1 MAGKTPAGSRADSRS
16 GSRADAR
23 SGSGSTTGRTPA
35 RGSGSSSSRSG
46 AKRPSAS
53 RAGSGKS
60 ANSRTA
66 GSRATVR
73 TPKAPPPEQ
82 SPIVTMAKGIGRGLR
97 RLWLLAARWLGSA
110 IRAIGRG
117 AAATK
122 DIDAG
127 HRRDGIAFGLIAL
140 AVICAI
146 GTWLQAAGPVGGVA
160 DDAVRV
166 WIGALA
172 VVFPIALVV
181 VAVVLMRK
189 EPDPE
194 QRPRRII
201 GGIAVTLALGGIV
214 HVVHVNGLADG
225 VPDTVGLRMSAGG
238 TVGWLI
244 GQPLFVGVTAIP
256 AIILLLLLGAFGGLL
271 ISGIPLV
278 EVPNRIRDAVDR
290 LGARQVGADGD
301 DSDDYRTGAE
311 VTLDPEAD
319 LATTRLRRPSRRRQ
333 AAAADDAA
341 PEPDLDPA
349 APTRPLATTPPA
361 TPTTATTR
369 IVRPRVV
376 RPAVPDPDATA

>member
-53 RAGSGKS
+53 RAGSGKT
-60 ANSRTA
+60 ANTRTA

-73 TPKAPPPEQ
+73 TPAKQRPEQ

-97 RLWLLAARWLGSA
+97 RLWLLGARWLGGA
-110 IRAIGRG
+110 VRALGRG

-122 DIDAG
+122 DIDPA

-140 AVICAI
+140 AVVCAI

-166 WIGALA
+166 WIGSLA
-172 VVFPIALVV
+172 VIFPIALVV

-194 QRPRRII
+194 QRPRRIV
-201 GGIAVTLALGGIV
+201 GGVAVTLSLAGIL
-214 HVVHVNGLADG
+214 HVIHVNGLASD

-238 TVGWLI
+238 TLGWLI
-244 GQPLFVGVTAIP
+244 GQPLFIGVTAIP
-256 AIILLLLLGAFGGLL
+256 AIIMLVLLGAFGGLL
-271 ISGIPLV
+271 ISGIPLA
-278 EVPNRIRDAVDR
+278 EVPNRIRDAIDR
-290 LGARQVGADGD
+290 LGTWRGTSDDGD
-301 DSDDYRTGAE
+301 DEDYRTGAE

-319 LATTRLRRPSRRRQ
+319 LATTRLRRP
-333 AAAADDAA
+333 A
-341 PEPDLDPA
+341 
-349 APTRPLATTPPA
+349 
-361 TPTTATTR
+361 
-369 IVRPRVV
+369 
-376 RPAVPDPDATA
+376 

>member
-1 MAGKTPAGSRADSRS
+1 MAGKTPASSRADSRS

-35 RGSGSSSSRSG
+35 RGSGSASSRSG

-60 ANSRTA
+60 GNARTA

-97 RLWLLAARWLGSA
+97 RLWLLAARWLGTA
-110 IRAIGRG
+110 VRAIGRG

-122 DIDAG
+122 DIDAA

-146 GTWLQAAGPVGGVA
+146 GTWLRAAGPVGGVA

-166 WIGALA
+166 WIGSLA
-172 VVFPIALVV
+172 AISPIALVV

-194 QRPRRII
+194 Q
-201 GGIAVTLALGGIV
+201 
-214 HVVHVNGLADG
+214 
-225 VPDTVGLRMSAGG
+225 
-238 TVGWLI
+238 
-244 GQPLFVGVTAIP
+244 
-256 AIILLLLLGAFGGLL
+256 
-271 ISGIPLV
+271 
-278 EVPNRIRDAVDR
+278 
-290 LGARQVGADGD
+290 
-301 DSDDYRTGAE
+301 
-311 VTLDPEAD
+311 
-319 LATTRLRRPSRRRQ
+319 
-333 AAAADDAA
+333 
-341 PEPDLDPA
+341 
-349 APTRPLATTPPA
+349 
-361 TPTTATTR
+361 
-369 IVRPRVV
+369 
-376 RPAVPDPDATA
+376 

>member
-23 SGSGSTTGRTPA
+23 SGSGSTTGRTPT
-35 RGSGSSSSRSG
+35 RGSGSAASRSG
-46 AKRPSAS
+46 TKRPSAS
-53 RAGSGKS
+53 RASSGKS
-60 ANSRTA
+60 TRTA

-97 RLWLLAARWLGSA
+97 QVWLLAARWLGSA
-110 IRAIGRG
+110 VRAIGRG

-122 DIDAG
+122 DIDAA

-172 VVFPIALVV
+172 AIFPIALVV
-181 VAVVLMRK
+181 VAGVLMRK

-194 QRPRRII
+194 QRPRRIV
-201 GGIAVTLALGGIV
+201 GGIAVTLSLAGIL
-214 HVVHVNGLADG
+214 HIIHVNGLAAD
-225 VPDTVGLRMSAGG
+225 VADTVGLRMSAGG

-244 GQPLFVGVTAIP
+244 GQPLFIGVTAIP
-256 AIILLLLLGAFGGLL
+256 AIILLVLLGAFGALL

-278 EVPNRIRDAVDR
+278 EVPNLIRDGIER
-290 LGARQVGADGD
+290 LGAG
-301 DSDDYRTGAE
+301 
-311 VTLDPEAD
+311 
-319 LATTRLRRPSRRRQ
+319 
-333 AAAADDAA
+333 
-341 PEPDLDPA
+341 
-349 APTRPLATTPPA
+349 
-361 TPTTATTR
+361 
-369 IVRPRVV
+369 
-376 RPAVPDPDATA
+376 

>member
-35 RGSGSSSSRSG
+35 RGSGSASSRSG

-60 ANSRTA
+60 GNSRTA

-97 RLWLLAARWLGSA
+97 GLWLLAARWLGSA
-110 IRAIGRG
+110 VRAIGRG

-122 DIDAG
+122 DIDAA

-140 AVICAI
+140 AVVCAI
-146 GTWLQAAGPVGGVA
+146 GTWLGAAGPVGSIA

-172 VVFPIALVV
+172 TIFPVALVV
-181 VAVVLMRK
+181 IAVILMRT

-194 QRPRRII
+194 QRARRIA
-201 GGIAVTLALGGIV
+201 GGVGVILSITGIL
-214 HVVHVNGLADG
+214 HVLHVNGLADG
-225 VPDTVGLRMSAGG
+225 TADSVGLRMTAGG
-238 TVGWLI
+238 TLGWLI
-244 GQPLFVGVTAIP
+244 GQPLFVGVTA
-256 AIILLLLLGAFGGLL
+256 
-271 ISGIPLV
+271 V
-278 EVPNRIRDAVDR
+278 
-290 LGARQVGADGD
+290 
-301 DSDDYRTGAE
+301 
-311 VTLDPEAD
+311 
-319 LATTRLRRPSRRRQ
+319 
-333 AAAADDAA
+333 
-341 PEPDLDPA
+341 
-349 APTRPLATTPPA
+349 
-361 TPTTATTR
+361 
-369 IVRPRVV
+369 
-376 RPAVPDPDATA
+376 

>member
-1 MAGKTPAGSRADSRS
+1 MAGKTPASSRADSRS

-35 RGSGSSSSRSG
+35 RGSGSASSRSG

-60 ANSRTA
+60 GNARTA

-73 TPKAPPPEQ
+73 TPAAGPREQ

-97 RLWLLAARWLGSA
+97 RLWLLGAKWLGGVV
-110 IRAIGRG
+110 RAIGRG

-122 DIDAG
+122 EIDPA

-140 AVICAI
+140 AVVCAI

-172 VVFPIALVV
+172 VIFPIALVV

-194 QRPRRII
+194 QRPRRIV
-201 GGIAVTLALGGIV
+201 GGAALTLSIAGIL
-214 HVVHVNGLADG
+214 HVLHVNNLAADAT
-225 VPDTVGLRMSAGG
+225 DSVGARMTAGG
-238 TVGWLI
+238 TLGWLV
-244 GQPLFVGVTAIP
+244 GQPLFIGVTAIP
-256 AIILLLLLGAFGGLL
+256 AIILLVLLGGFGVLL

-278 EVPNRIRDAVDR
+278 EVPGRIRDA
-290 LGARQVGADGD
+290 LGGSGRRDPAGEFDDHDGYEDAGAD
-301 DSDDYRTGAE
+301 YRDGAE
-311 VTLDPEAD
+311 VALDQDVD
-319 LATTRLRRPSRRRQ
+319 LAATTRLRRPSRRRQ
-333 AAAADDAA
+333 AADA
-341 PEPDLDPA
+341 
-349 APTRPLATTPPA
+349 
-361 TPTTATTR
+361 
-369 IVRPRVV
+369 
-376 RPAVPDPDATA
+376 